1 MPEIEDLFPDWT
13 TEDAYDRLV
22 ADLPAP
28 PSGGVVWETREGSA
42 LHAILFPTAVEEIR
56 LRDFARDIAANLF
69 LWWCTGIALDAKGAE
84 FGLTRNPA
92 QVATGTVTFTG
103 VDGTSVPLGT
113 IVSTEA
119 GSDAS
124 TDGVSFATV
133 AIGSVT
139 GGYVDIPIQCI
150 QEGADGNV
158 PAGSIMLLDTS
169 VPGITAIQ
177 NAGAT
182 FGGADYE
189 DDDSFRQRAI
199 VRAALRPQG
208 GNKDGYV
215 ALALLEPD
223 IAFGYVEDLWNIIGP
238 GATVVSGVGSARL
251 HLSGNQV
258 AYILPPTI
266 DQLQSLIDPSVQIL
280 AHFESPEVWTISSGS
295 AGTAEQATTVIEGGG
310 SWRVHPATSATT
322 EITRT
327 LADPINLS
335 GFGAS
340 TDEWWI
346 ELIRTTAQ
354 ANFTSLKVMLETGDG
369 LHKIERAIPNGEI
382 ASTRVVWTTANW
394 TATVGNVASALAAV
408 KVMRI
413 RVQSSGS
420 GSADVTVDSLRA
432 RNKLGGR
439 GDGLANVGIQVT
451 VRSGKFAALE
461 VSATLTL
468 DTGIALASVNSAVL
482 ANIQAY
488 FDSLRAGS
496 LVRLTGVANAI
507 HDTFGVLDYA
517 SVQIRRTGGGFAASN
532 IQLTPDER
540 PTLGTT
546 NALT

>member
-1 MPEIEDLFPDWT
+1 MPDIDDLFPDWT

-22 ADLPAP
+22 ADLPPP
-28 PSGGVVWETREGSA
+28 PSGGVTWETREGSA
-42 LHAILFPTAVEEIR
+42 LHALLFPTAVEEIR
-56 LRDFARDIAANLF
+56 LRDFARDIASNLF
-69 LWWCTGIALDAKGAE
+69 LWWSTGIALDAKGAE
-84 FGLTRNPA
+84 FGLTRNVA
-92 QVATGTVTFTG
+92 QVASGTVTFTG
-103 VDGTSVPLGT
+103 AEGTPVPIGT
-113 IVSTEA
+113 IVSTES
-119 GSDAS
+119 GSEAD

-133 AIGSVT
+133 ALGAVT
-139 GGYVDIPIQCI
+139 GGYVDIPVQCI
-150 QEGADGNV
+150 EAGAVGNV
-158 PAGSIMLLDTS
+158 PAGSIVLLDTA

-182 FGGADYE
+182 FGGSDDE
-189 DDDSFRQRAI
+189 DDESFRSRAI
-199 VRAALRPQG
+199 IRAALRPQG

-251 HLSGNQV
+251 HLTGNQV
-258 AYILPPTI
+258 AYISPPTI

-280 AHFESPEVWTISSGS
+280 AHFESPEVWAISSGS
-295 AGTAEQATTVIEGGG
+295 AGTAEQATTVVEGGG
-310 SWRVHPATSATT
+310 SWRIHPVLSTTT

-327 LADPINLS
+327 LASPINLS

-346 ELIRTTAQ
+346 ELIRTTAA
-354 ANFTSLKVMLETGDG
+354 ANFASLKVMLETGDG

-382 ASTRVVWTTANW
+382 ASTRIVWTTANW
-394 TATVGNVASALAAV
+394 SATVGNVASCLAAV

-413 RVQSSGS
+413 RVAASASGT
-420 GSADVTVDSLRA
+420 ADVTVDSLRG

-468 DTGIALASVNSAVL
+468 ETGVALASITPAIL
-482 ANIQAY
+482 ANIQVY

-517 SVQIRRTGGGFAASN
+517 SVQLRRSGASFAASN

-546 NALT
+546 NTLT